1 MRLDEIEESGKELKN
16 EADSLLEEAKVN
28 FAQVEKLRQ
37 MHVHLKELSYDVEST
52 SLQEARDE
60 ATRAQVAY
68 EEQLREIQA
77 RRQVVET
84 KNADLLA
91 RCEDAITKT
100 RRALNKSEWKEDIKQ
115 EGKSWIGEAI
125 HQVTGLNRPAW
136 SESNP
141 RMQAIFAKAQEHL
154 TRLEK
159 AQKQLQEGRQVLKRI
174 DQ

>member
-16 EADSLLEEAKVN
+16 EADSLLEEAQVN

-37 MHVHLKELSYDVEST
+37 MHMHLKELSYDVEST

-60 ATRAQVAY
+60 ATRAQAAY
-68 EEQLREIQA
+68 EE
-77 RRQVVET
+77 
-84 KNADLLA
+84 
-91 RCEDAITKT
+91 
-100 RRALNKSEWKEDIKQ
+100 
-115 EGKSWIGEAI
+115 GKSFLGEAI
-125 HQVTGLNRPAW
+125 YSITGKDRPAW

-159 AQKQLQEGRQVLKRI
+159 AQKQLQEGHQVLERI